1 MFREYC
7 ILQSFRRLIDMEYAL
22 LIKVTTAINYIVNSG
37 YLIAGGYMLK
47 TIIRYVKDYKESVL
61 KESIENNN

>member
-1 MFREYC
+1 
-7 ILQSFRRLIDMEYAL
+7 MEYAL